1 MRAKSEERGGKREE
15 GRARRVWRLAL
26 GAWCLCALAAGAATP
41 NVDLGAHTFVGLLK
55 ESGNRVVGA
64 SAGATVKLVSSS
76 GRVLAK
82 AKVSDATAT
91 GYNFVLPVPLSLNGS
106 EDTAKAGEKLNC
118 VVETPE
124 GKSIATGQLTVG
136 EPADVTSGVNLLMV
150 DEQRFTNQKTGET
163 VGVPSAYL
171 DEISPWLE
179 FYGIKYDPWDD
190 PDHDGVC
197 NYLEYL
203 AGTDA
208 FDGTHKLRITGFRA
222 SAELHEISFEYVG
235 GHLYGVAATPDLTK
249 PAWTQRK
256 VRPTPDGEEQAAVL
270 PSAEQDD
277 VGETTIY
284 VVPASDKPCEF
295 FKLEPR

>member
-1 MRAKSEERGGKREE
+1 MRKILTG
-15 GRARRVWRLAL
+15 LL
-26 GAWCLCALAAGAATP
+26 GAFAAAAAGAATP

-64 SAGATVKLVSSS
+64 TAGATVRLVSSS

-91 GYNFVLPVPLSLNGS
+91 GYNFVLPVQMSLNGG
-106 EDTAKAGEKLNC
+106 EDTAKKGEKLNC
-118 VVETPE
+118 VVETSE

-150 DEQRFTNQKTGET
+150 DEVRFTNPKTGET

-179 FYGIKYDPWDD
+179 FYGVKYDPWGDFD
-190 PDHDGVC
+190 RDGFS
-197 NYLEYL
+197 NYAEYL

-208 FDGTHKLRITGFRA
+208 FDDTHKLSITGFRA

-235 GHLYGVAATPDLTK
+235 GHLYGVKATSDLTK
-249 PAWTQRK
+249 PEWLSRK
-256 VRPTPDGEEQAAVL
+256 ARPAPDNEEQAAVL
-270 PSAEQDD
+270 PSAEPDD

-284 VVPASDKPCEF
+284 VVPASDKPSEF

>member
-1 MRAKSEERGGKREE
+1 MRARSEEGRGKREE
-15 GRARRVWRLAL
+15 GRGKRVWRLAL

-136 EPADVTSGVNLLMV
+136 GPADVTSGVNLLMV
-150 DEQRFTNQKTGET
+150 DEERFTNPKTGET

-179 FYGIKYDPWDD
+179 FKGVKYDPWGDF
-190 PDHDGVC
+190 DGDGFS
-197 NYLEYL
+197 NYAEYL

-208 FDGTHKLRITGFRA
+208 FDDTHRLSITGFRA

-249 PAWTQRK
+249 PAWTTRK

-270 PSAEQDD
+270 SSAEPDD

>member
-1 MRAKSEERGGKREE
+1 MKARREERG
-15 GRARRVWRLAL
+15 ARRAWCLAL
-26 GAWCLCALAAGAATP
+26 GAWCLCALGAGAATP

-82 AKVSDATAT
+82 SKVSDATAT

-118 VVETPE
+118 VVETAE
-124 GKSIATGQLTVG
+124 GKSIDTGQLTVG
-136 EPADVTSGVNLLMV
+136 QPADVTSGVNLLMV
-150 DEQRFTNQKTGET
+150 DEVRFTNPKTGET
-163 VGVPSAYL
+163 VGVSSAYL
-171 DEISPWLE
+171 DKISPWLKFKGVE
-179 FYGIKYDPWDD
+179 YDPWGDYD
-190 PDHDGVC
+190 GDGVS
-197 NYLEYL
+197 NYAEYL
-203 AGTDA
+203 AETDA
-208 FDGTHKLRITGFRA
+208 FDETSKLRITGFRVT
-222 SAELHEISFEYVG
+222 AELLEISFEYVG
-235 GHLYGVAATPDLTK
+235 GHLYGVAATPDLAK

-270 PSAEQDD
+270 PSAEPDD

-284 VVPASDKPCEF
+284 VVPASDKPSEF
-295 FKLEPR
+295 FKLVPR